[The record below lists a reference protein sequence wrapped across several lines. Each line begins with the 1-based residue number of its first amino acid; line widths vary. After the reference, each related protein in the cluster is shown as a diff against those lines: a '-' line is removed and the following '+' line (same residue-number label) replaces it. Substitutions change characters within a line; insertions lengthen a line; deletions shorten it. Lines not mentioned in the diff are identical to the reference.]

1 MDAHQLTI
9 TYAAG
14 SGKAAPQ
21 FLHLVQVPVST
32 VRLTA
37 EDLHIMLA
45 MVKAGVSAKAYKPK
59 SCEAY
64 VVGDMAYCDLQVYL
78 WPSSMALNYTLTAQL
93 LTLSAPQVAAVEREF
108 DLVVEMSESVELP
121 CIATDLTA
129 TWQTPCYN
137 RVGVRVDPPAI
148 TIKPT
153 SLQLG
158 AEVFGVLRIRCLA
171 HGWIYPL
178 QFSMRKDALATITD
192 IKPTLTATWGPVDNQ
207 QSTSIDIQLP
217 ACLEALLAACDD
229 GDSYRDKA
237 FGKVDKDE
245 ELVPTIYYT
254 PCSGRM
260 LQVRNE
266 RP

>member
-1 MDAHQLTI
+1 MDAHQLAI
-9 TYAAG
+9 NYAAG
-14 SGKAAPQ
+14 SGMEDPQ

-64 VVGDMAYCDLQVYL
+64 VVGDMAYCDLQTYV

-108 DLVVEMSESVELP
+108 DLVVEMADNVELP
-121 CIATDLTA
+121 CIATGLTA

-137 RVGVRVDPPAI
+137 RVGVQVDPPAI
-148 TIKPT
+148 TINPT
-153 SLQLG
+153 GLQLSST
-158 AEVFGVLRIRCLA
+158 VFGVLRIRCLA
-171 HGWIYPL
+171 HGWLYPL
-178 QFSMRKDALATITD
+178 QFALQKSLASTITD
-192 IKPTLTATWGPVDNQ
+192 LRPTLTATWGTDDNQ
-207 QSTSIDIQLP
+207 QSTSIDIELP
-217 ACLEALLAACDD
+217 ACLQTLLAACDD
-229 GDSYRDKA
+229 GQTYRDKA
-237 FGKVDKDE
+237 YGTVE
-245 ELVPTIYYT
+245 PEQELVPTIYYT

-260 LQVRNE
+260 IAVRNE